1 MFLGFWKAAKTEQHR
16 QSSERYRE
24 RERGDK
30 RGWEREILDRERE
43 NKKGWERE
51 IEKGVGDG
59 FYSVFMSTEILV
71 YLVIMIASTKQHKS
85 SV

>member
-1 MFLGFWKAAKTEQHR
+1 MG
-16 QSSERYRE
+16 
-24 RERGDK
+24 
-30 RGWEREILDRERE
+30 
-43 NKKGWERE
+43 ERE

-71 YLVIMIASTKQHKS
+71 YLVIMIASTKKHKS